1 LDERGAIHGD
11 IRRAPC
17 LSADFDLAGVEGEN
31 VAEAFDEVF
40 LHSGAV
46 ALKKAQRVGSFSTV
60 EDGALD
66 VALVADEEQWQAV
79 LGREA
84 RALGVGQGS
93 NRDRLALAG

>member
-1 LDERGAIHGD
+1 MAR
-11 IRRAPC
+11 
-17 LSADFDLAGVEGEN
+17 VEGED

-40 LHSGAV
+40 LDGGAV
-46 ALKKAQRVGSFSTV
+46 ALKEAQRVGGFSTV

-79 LGREA
+79 FGREA

-93 NRDRLALAG
+93 NCDRLALAG